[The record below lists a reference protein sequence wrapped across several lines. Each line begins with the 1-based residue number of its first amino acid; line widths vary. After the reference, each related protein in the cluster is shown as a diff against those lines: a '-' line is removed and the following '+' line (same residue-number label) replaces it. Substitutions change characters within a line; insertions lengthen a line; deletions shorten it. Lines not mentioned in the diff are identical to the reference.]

1 MLGCGDAGSRD
12 YQHMRGHAI
21 DGTSWPES
29 SWGMMEA
36 DSALVTRLGM
46 GKGVHLCG
54 VVGSYEGA

>member
-1 MLGCGDAGSRD
+1 
-12 YQHMRGHAI
+12 MRGHAI